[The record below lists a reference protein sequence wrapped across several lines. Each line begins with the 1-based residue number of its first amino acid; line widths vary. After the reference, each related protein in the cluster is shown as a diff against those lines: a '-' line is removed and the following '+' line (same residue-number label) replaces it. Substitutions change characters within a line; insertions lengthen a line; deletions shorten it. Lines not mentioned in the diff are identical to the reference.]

1 MSADAQAEPGV
12 FYRERVPAQFNRT
25 FEEQKARAESGDV
38 EAARALNAMRTV
50 NATIQVDVEGD
61 ATYHLNVAKG
71 LMTAGD
77 ANDHTPFMTMRHD
90 LESYA
95 VLERESGD
103 SVLSFL
109 GGLAGM
115 SDDMLLTSQRIQN
128 LAGLD
133 GSLLF
138 ELTGSKAFKVLV
150 HFGESPIADEPTCHI
165 SVDGDSYDQLRSGEL
180 GPQDAFLG
188 GQIQVE
194 GDMTMGM
201 QVALAALSP
210 E

>member
-1 MSADAQAEPGV
+1 MSADPDV

-25 FEEQKARAESGDV
+25 FEEQKARAESGDAD
-38 EAARALNAMRTV
+38 AARLLNSMRTV
-50 NATIQVDVEGD
+50 NATIEIDVEGGSS
-61 ATYHLNVAKG
+61 YHLNVEKG
-71 LMTAGD
+71 RMSAGD
-77 ANDHTPFMTMRHD
+77 ENAQPPFMTMRHD
-90 LESYA
+90 IDSFA

-115 SDDMLLTSQRIQN
+115 SEEMRLTSQRIQN
-128 LAGLD
+128 LMGVQGAM
-133 GSLLF
+133 LF
-138 ELTGSKAFKVLV
+138 ELTGKNAFKVLV
-150 HFGESPIADEPTCHI
+150 HFGDGPVPDEPACHI
-165 SVDGDSYDQLRSGEL
+165 AIDGDSYDQLRSGEL

>member
-1 MSADAQAEPGV
+1 MSATAEPGV

-25 FEEQKARAESGDV
+25 FEEQKARAESGDA
-38 EAARALNAMRTV
+38 EAARLLNGLRTV
-50 NATIQVDVEGD
+50 NATIQVDVDGD
-61 ATYHLNVAKG
+61 TTYHLNVE
-71 LMTAGD
+71 AGRMRAGE
-77 ANDHTPFMTMRHD
+77 ANAQAPFMTMRHD
-90 LESYA
+90 LESFG

-115 SDDMLLTSQRIQN
+115 SEAMLLTSQRIQN
-128 LAGLD
+128 LMGVQGAM
-133 GSLLF
+133 LF
-138 ELTGSKAFKVLV
+138 ELTGSKAFSVLV
-150 HFGESPIADEPTCHI
+150 HFGDGPVPDEPTCHI
-165 SVDGDSYDQLRSGEL
+165 RIDGDSYDQLRSGEL

>member
-1 MSADAQAEPGV
+1 MSAQADPAV

-25 FEEQKARAESGDV
+25 FDEQQARAASGDAD
-38 EAARALNAMRTV
+38 AARSLNGMRTV
-50 NATIQVDVEGD
+50 NATIQVEVAGD
-61 ATYHLNVAKG
+61 TTYHLNVEAG
-71 LMTAGD
+71 RMSAGD
-77 ANDHTPFMTMRHD
+77 ANAHAPFMTMQHD
-90 LESYA
+90 LESFA

-115 SDDMLLTSQRIQN
+115 GDAMLLTSQRIQN

-150 HFGESPIADEPTCHI
+150 HFGENEIAAEPTCHI

-194 GDMTMGM
+194 GDMAMGM

>member
-1 MSADAQAEPGV
+1 MSADPDV
-12 FYRERVPAQFNRT
+12 FYQERVPAQFNST
-25 FEEQKARAESGDV
+25 FEEQKARAGSGDAD
-38 EAARALNAMRTV
+38 AARVLSGMRTV
-50 NATIQVDVEGD
+50 NATIEVRVDGD
-61 ATYHLNVAKG
+61 STYHLNVEAG
-71 LMTAGD
+71 LMSAGES
-77 ANDHTPFMTMRHD
+77 NTHSPFMTMRHD
-90 LESYA
+90 LESFG

-115 SDDMLLTSQRIQN
+115 SEEMRLTSQRIQN
-128 LAGLD
+128 LTGVD
-133 GSLLF
+133 GAMLF

-150 HFGESPIADEPTCHI
+150 HFGTGPVPDEPGCHI
-165 SVDGDSYDQLRSGEL
+165 KIEGDSYDQLRSGEL

-188 GQIQVE
+188 GQIQVD

>member
-1 MSADAQAEPGV
+1 MSADADA

-25 FEEQKARAESGDV
+25 FDEQNDRAASGDAD
-38 EAARALNAMRTV
+38 AARVLNAMRTV
-50 NATIQVDVEGD
+50 NATIQVDVAGGGS
-61 ATYHLNVAKG
+61 YHLNIEKG
-71 LMTAGD
+71 VMSAGD
-77 ANDHTPFMTMRHD
+77 VNAHPPFMTMRHD
-90 LESYA
+90 LESFA

-109 GGLAGM
+109 GGLAGQAEAM
-115 SDDMLLTSQRIQN
+115 RLTSQRIQN
-128 LAGLD
+128 LAGLQ
-133 GSLLF
+133 GALLF
-138 ELTGSKAFKVLV
+138 ELTGTNAFKVLV
-150 HFGESPIADEPTCHI
+150 HFGDGPIPDTPDCHI
-165 SVDGDSYDQLRSGEL
+165 AIDGDSYDQLRSGEL

-188 GQIQVE
+188 GQIEVE

>member
-1 MSADAQAEPGV
+1 MSAGSDPAT
-12 FYRERVPAQFNRT
+12 FYRHRVPAQFNRT
-25 FEEQKARAESGDV
+25 FEAQRALAESGDAD
-38 EAARALNAMRTV
+38 AARVLEGMRTV
-50 NATIQVDVEGD
+50 HASIEVEVEGD
-61 ATYHLNVAKG
+61 GRYHLNVD
-71 LMTAGD
+71 AGHMQAGE
-77 ANDHTPFMTMRHD
+77 ANAHAPFMTMKHD
-90 LESYA
+90 LASFS

-115 SDDMLLTSQRIQN
+115 SEDMRLTSQRIQN
-128 LAGLD
+128 LRGIQGCLR
-133 GSLLF
+133 F
-138 ELTGSKAFKVLV
+138 ELTGEKAFSVLV
-150 HFGESPIADEPTCHI
+150 HFGDSPAPEVPDCHI
-165 SVDGDSYDQLRSGEL
+165 SIEGSSYDQLRSGEL

-194 GDMTMGM
+194 GDMTIGM

>member
-1 MSADAQAEPGV
+1 MSPDAEPDV

-25 FEEQKARAESGDV
+25 YEEQVARAGSGDA
-38 EAARALNAMRTV
+38 EAARLLEAMRTV
-50 NATIQVDVEGD
+50 NATIQVEVDGHGV
-61 ATYHLNVAKG
+61 YHLNVEKG
-71 LMTAGD
+71 VMSAGD
-77 ANDHTPFMTMRHD
+77 ANAQSPFMIMRHD

-103 SVLSFL
+103 NVLSFL
-109 GGLAGM
+109 GGLAGQSEAM
-115 SDDMLLTSQRIQN
+115 RLTSQRIQN
-128 LAGLD
+128 LMGLE
-133 GSLLF
+133 GAMLF
-138 ELTGSKAFKVLV
+138 ELTGSKSFKVLV
-150 HFGESPIADEPTCHI
+150 HFGEGPVPDEPTCHI
-165 SVDGDSYDQLRSGEL
+165 AIDGDSYDQLRSGEL
-180 GPQDAFLG
+180 GPQEAFLG

>member
-1 MSADAQAEPGV
+1 MSADPDV

-25 FEEQKARAESGDV
+25 FDEQKARAESGDAD
-38 EAARALNAMRTV
+38 AARVLNGMVTV
-50 NATIQVDVEGD
+50 NATIQVDVDGGD
-61 ATYHLNVAKG
+61 SYHLNVEKG
-71 LMTAGD
+71 RMRADD
-77 ANDHTPFMTMRHD
+77 ANAHPPFMTMRHD
-90 LESYA
+90 LESFA

-109 GGLAGM
+109 GGLAGQAEAM
-115 SDDMLLTSQRIQN
+115 RLTSQRIQN
-128 LAGLD
+128 LMGVQGAM
-133 GSLLF
+133 LF
-138 ELTGSKAFKVLV
+138 ELTGSNAFKVLV
-150 HFGESPIADEPTCHI
+150 QFGEGPMPTEPTCHI
-165 SVDGDSYDQLRSGEL
+165 AVDGDSYDKLRSGEL

>member
-1 MSADAQAEPGV
+1 MSSASETAR

-25 FEEQKARAESGDV
+25 FDAQQALADAGDAG
-38 EAARALNAMRTV
+38 AARVLEGMRTV
-50 NATIQVDVEGD
+50 HATIEVEVEGD
-61 ATYHLNVAKG
+61 ATYHLNVEAG
-71 LMTAGD
+71 RMQAGD
-77 ANDHTPFMTMRHD
+77 ANAHAPFMKMKHD
-90 LESYA
+90 LESFA

-115 SDDMLLTSQRIQN
+115 SEDMRLTSQRIQN
-128 LAGLD
+128 LRGIQGCLR
-133 GSLLF
+133 F
-138 ELTGSKAFKVLV
+138 ELTGEKAFSVLV
-150 HFGESPIADEPTCHI
+150 HFGDAAMPETPDCHI
-165 SVDGDSYDQLRSGEL
+165 SIEGSSYDRLRSGEL

-194 GDMTMGM
+194 GDMTIGM